1 MSTKDKNILN
11 PNSCWNKAANNEP
24 VFVLRAHDPLAA
36 ELVVMWAARYKL
48 AKGDW
53 LRMTVEQRQKFN
65 DALQVARE
73 MQQWQDEDI
82 PF

>member
-1 MSTKDKNILN
+1 MSTKVQNLLN
-11 PNSCWNKAANNEP
+11 PNSCWNKAADNES
-24 VFVLRAHDPLAA
+24 VFILRAHDPLAA
-36 ELVVMWAARYKL
+36 ELVATWAHRYKL

-65 DALQVARE
+65 DALQVSAD
-73 MQQWQDEDI
+73 MQQWLEEDI